1 MLVRRRD
8 LDAARAVVERP
19 ADAPI
24 SDEELAAQ
32 AEAAAGTDFGD
43 GAVV

>member
-8 LDAARAVVERP
+8 ADAARAMVEGP
-19 ADAPI
+19 DAPLT
-24 SDEELAAQ
+24 DEELAAQ
-32 AEAAAGTDFGD
+32 AEAASGTDFGD